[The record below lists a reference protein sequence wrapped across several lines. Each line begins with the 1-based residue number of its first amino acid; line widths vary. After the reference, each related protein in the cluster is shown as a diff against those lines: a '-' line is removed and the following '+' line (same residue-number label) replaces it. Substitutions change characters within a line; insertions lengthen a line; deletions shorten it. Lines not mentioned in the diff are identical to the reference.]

1 MLLTFIMITCV
12 CIFFT
17 MVFIYREYFKS
28 KFEKLVQIDDDL
40 AKLQREFYL
49 ISSLDYPLFT

>member
-1 MLLTFIMITCV
+1 
-12 CIFFT
+12 